1 METLFDK
8 ANIHKEAFRVLKELY
23 HNHQRQKYPNV
34 PEHAFAK
41 PTFTDKNT
49 NGLTKCIISFINL
62 SGYQA
67 ERINSE
73 GRLIDTRESYKDILG
88 NTKTIGSVKRI
99 KSSTQKGT
107 ADISATIKG
116 LSVKVEVK
124 CFYTKDRQRPDQKEY
139 QKKIEQAGGIYFIAH
154 SFPQFYEWY
163 LMKFGGQ

>member
-1 METLFDK
+1 MGTLFEK
-8 ANIHKEAFRVLKELY
+8 ANSHKEAFRVLKEL
-23 HNHQRQKYPNV
+23 HQNHQRHKYPNL

-41 PTFTDKNT
+41 PTFTDRNT

-67 ERINSE
+67 ERISSE
-73 GRLIDTRESYKDILG
+73 GRLIDTRETYKDVLG
-88 NTKTIGSVKRI
+88 NTRTIGSVKRI
-99 KSSTQKGT
+99 KSSNQKGT

-124 CFYTKDRQRPDQKEY
+124 CIYTKDKQRLEQKEY

-154 SFPQFYEWY
+154 TFPQFYEWY